1 MSTDYKLRAATAEDM
16 ELLYEWANDPEVRKS
31 SFSQDPIPLEDH
43 KKWFDALL
51 KDDKKIQLILERDD
65 TPIGQVRFHMD
76 GDEASI
82 HYSIAPGERGK
93 GYGKLLI
100 EMASAELHKT
110 HPEIKKILAGVKPD
124 NPASQKCFTS
134 NGYEEKYIIY
144 ELNL

>member
-1 MSTDYKLRAATAEDM
+1 
-16 ELLYEWANDPEVRKS
+16 
-31 SFSQDPIPLEDH
+31 
-43 KKWFDALL
+43 
-51 KDDKKIQLILERDD
+51 
-65 TPIGQVRFHMD
+65 MD

>member
-1 MSTDYKLRAATAEDM
+1 MSTEYRLRKATADDM

-51 KDDKKIQLILERDD
+51 KDETKLQFILMRDD
-65 TPIGQVRFHMD
+65 TPIGQVRFHLD

-100 EMASAELHKT
+100 EMASEELHKT
-110 HPEIKKILAGVKPD
+110 SPGIRKILASVKPD
-124 NPASQKCFTS
+124 NPASRKCFTS
-134 NGYEEKYIIY
+134 NGYEEKYITY